1 MSEREQPIK
10 DWSAVSYLRDF
21 INTALILN
29 IYEQEIID
37 YLYNKV
43 KQLPVKMPKKKVA
56 KTEKTKL
63 AEQGLKKCKVCQQI
77 LDISEFYKDYG
88 VCKICTQEIRRQKRL
103 YNEQNNKRI

>member
-21 INTALILN
+21 INTALILDV
-29 IYEQEIID
+29 YEQEIID
-37 YLYNKV
+37 FLCDSPRNVPAKV
-43 KQLPVKMPKKKVA
+43 PRKKIIKS
-56 KTEKTKL
+56 ERTKL
-63 AEQGLKKCKVCQQI
+63 AKQGLKKCKVCQEI

-103 YNEQNNKRI
+103 CNDKNS